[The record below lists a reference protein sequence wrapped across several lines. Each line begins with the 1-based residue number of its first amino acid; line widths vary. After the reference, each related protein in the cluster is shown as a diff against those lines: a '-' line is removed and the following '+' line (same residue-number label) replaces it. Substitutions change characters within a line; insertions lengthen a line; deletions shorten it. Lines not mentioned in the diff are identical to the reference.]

1 MRSAQEFPHGR
12 NIMEKFAFLTGLSS
26 GKIPQRYLWTDA
38 FAVCNYL
45 ELYRQTEDE
54 RYKQLALRLVDQVHH
69 ILGRHRDDDPRVGW
83 ISGLDEQEGE
93 QHPTRGGLRIGKPL
107 NERKQTDP
115 FDERLE
121 WERDGQY
128 FHYLTKWMHAL
139 YQVSRATGDFTYHRW
154 AVELA
159 RAAHAAFTYM
169 PSSSGQKHM
178 YWKMSIDLSYPLV
191 SAMGQHD
198 PLDGLVTYTELQGII
213 PKDSEKSWRLNLT
226 PEIKELARMGEASS
240 WITGD
245 LLGIGGLLSDAYR
258 IAQYIRENNTG
269 NQVELLARVLK
280 AATRSLEGNE
290 THLIMKAPVD
300 YRLPFREIGLALGL
314 RAVTRLEE
322 LFEDNPRVFNDRL
335 SLTAIMKTLMRY
347 APLGETIENFW
358 LDPAHQESGTWKD
371 HRHIN
376 MVMLATSLA
385 PDGYLRF
392 YPRSEAG

>member
-83 ISGLDEQEGE
+83 ISGLDEQKGE

-107 NERKQTDP
+107 NERQPTDP

-300 YRLPFREIGLALGL
+300 YRLPFREI
-314 RAVTRLEE
+314 
-322 LFEDNPRVFNDRL
+322 
-335 SLTAIMKTLMRY
+335 
-347 APLGETIENFW
+347 
-358 LDPAHQESGTWKD
+358 
-371 HRHIN
+371 
-376 MVMLATSLA
+376 
-385 PDGYLRF
+385 
-392 YPRSEAG
+392 

>member
-1 MRSAQEFPHGR
+1 MSEISWKNSLFSPVFHQ
-12 NIMEKFAFLTGLSS
+12 K
-26 GKIPQRYLWTDA
+26 KIPQRYLWTDA
-38 FAVCNYL
+38 FAVCNHL
-45 ELYRQTEDE
+45 ELYRQTGDE
-54 RYKQLALRLVDQVHH
+54 RYKELALRLVDQVHH

-139 YQVSRATGDFTYHRW
+139 YQVSRATGDFTYHQW
-154 AVELA
+154 AMELA
-159 RAAHAAFTYM
+159 RTAHAAFTYM
-169 PSSSGQKHM
+169 LSLGGQKRM

-198 PLDGLVTYTELQGII
+198 SLDGLVTYTEIQKTI
-213 PKDSEKSWRLNLT
+213 PEDSEKSLRLNLNQ
-226 PEIKELARMGEASS
+226 EMEELARMGEASS
-240 WITGD
+240 WITDD

-258 IAQYIRENNTG
+258 IAQCSIENNTG
-269 NQVELLARVLK
+269 NQVDLLARVL
-280 AATRSLEGNE
+280 AAAARSLEGNE

-314 RAVTRLEE
+314 RAVPRLRE
-322 LFEDNPRVFNDRL
+322 LFEDHPRVFNDRL

-358 LDPAHQESGTWKD
+358 LDPANQKAGTWKD

-392 YPRSEAG
+392 YPRSEIG